1 MKAEAMR
8 RDSALRKS
16 EFIARANGFG
26 DEPNAGVNETLGRA
40 KRRGLKET
48 PRHARGGQRSNYK
61 KYQFRMYNLITEET
75 TLIRAFLAVKK
86 NKGCPGIDKQSI
98 LRFEEHLGANIRELS
113 RLLKE
118 KRYEPLPAKR
128 VFIPKANGK
137 KRPLGIPAVRDR
149 VVQQA
154 VRSVI
159 EPSLEKLFNNASY
172 GFRPNRSAHQAIEK
186 IHEYLHQGYEHVV
199 DADIRDFFG
208 TLDHQILMAK
218 VKKAIPDK
226 DIQYLIFRFLKAGV
240 MEEGQ
245 VKKTT
250 TGTPQGGVISPVLA
264 NLYLTELDDTMER
277 ANLKIVRY
285 ADDFVVLCTSVNQA
299 TYAMKKT
306 REKLNRLNLEPAP
319 EKTKITDVYQG
330 FVFLGYAFWKCNDKT
345 YVFPSDKSV
354 AKFKE
359 KVRLATRRQ
368 QPRNVKMVIAKLNPI
383 LRGWGNYFGKW
394 HGKSRFTRLDEWTR
408 MRLRSFLK
416 KKRALSL
423 SAHTKYPNS
432 FFKELGLVFLIDLLV
447 PSSVTEQPY
456 RRAVCGKSART
467 VR

>member
-1 MKAEAMR
+1 
-8 RDSALRKS
+8 
-16 EFIARANGFG
+16 
-26 DEPNAGVNETLGRA
+26 
-40 KRRGLKET
+40 
-48 PRHARGGQRSNYK
+48 
-61 KYQFRMYNLITEET
+61 MYEIITQET
-75 TLIRAFLAVKK
+75 TLVRAFLSVKR

-98 LRFEEHLGANIRELS
+98 ATFEEHLGTNIRELS

-137 KRPLGIPAVRDR
+137 QRPLGIPAVRDR

-159 EPSLEKLFNNASY
+159 EPTFEKLFNNASY
-172 GFRPNRSAHQAIEK
+172 GFRPHRSAHQAIEK
-186 IHEYLHQGYEHVV
+186 IREYLNQGYEHVV

-208 TLDHQILMAK
+208 TLDHQILMEK
-218 VKKAIPDK
+218 VKKAIPDR
-226 DIQYLIFRFLKAGV
+226 DIQYLVFLFLKAGV

-245 VKKTT
+245 IKKTT
-250 TGTPQGGVISPVLA
+250 TGTPQGGVISPLLA
-264 NLYLTELDDTMER
+264 NLYLTELDDTMEK

-285 ADDFVVLCTSVNQA
+285 ADDFVILCTSVNQA

-306 REKLNRLNLEPAP
+306 KEKMNRLNLELAP
-319 EKTKITDVYQG
+319 EKTKVTDVYQG
-330 FVFLGYAFWKCNDKT
+330 FTFLGYSFWKCKGTT
-345 YVFPSDKSV
+345 YTFPSDKSI

-359 KVRLATRRQ
+359 KLRLVTRRQ
-368 QPRNVKMVIAKLNPI
+368 QPKNVKMVIEKLNPI

-416 KKRALSL
+416 KKRALSV

-432 FFKELGLVFLIDLLV
+432 FFKELGLVFLLDFL
-447 PSSVTEQPY
+447 
-456 RRAVCGKSART
+456 AKKS
-467 VR
+467 